1 MKRYPFIAVLVLT
14 LCCAQGKADWYEAT
28 GQAVIE
34 QGDIDSARQAAIE
47 DALKRAALF
56 AGASLQ
62 STQQLING
70 ILQQEQLGVVSNAQV
85 SKLQLLSENR
95 NNNIL
100 TITLRADITPQ
111 ITSCSGN
118 PYRKPVLLSRIQL
131 QARTD
136 AIYGDLFTLG
146 EHSTIQLER
155 HLRDYSPTAMV
166 SSLPQEMPLQYLVY
180 PATEQLFSQGYQYVI
195 SASINDMSL
204 GTKTS
209 HFWQKDLKERHFAIN
224 VTLFDLFEQNIV
236 YQQEYR
242 TSANWPYKSHGTPA
256 SHSQAFWQMPYGSK
270 IDKLLQII
278 AADMQQ
284 QLQCKPL
291 LSAIKQVRQN
301 EVMLDLG
308 KLHGLQV
315 GDQLQLFHI
324 QRHPTTPGV
333 KRLLQSQLNLTITEL
348 TERNAWAGTNKQQLL
363 QHIQPGDVVSVRK
376 NSGY

>member
-1 MKRYPFIAVLVLT
+1 MKLYPFIAVLAVT
-14 LCCAQGKADWYEAT
+14 LFSANSTADWYEAT

-34 QGDIDSARQAAIE
+34 QGDIDSARQAATE

-56 AGASLQ
+56 AGASLS

-70 ILQQEQLGVVSNAQV
+70 ILQQEQLGVVSNAQIR
-85 SKLQLLSENR
+85 KLQLLSENQH
-95 NNNIL
+95 NNML
-100 TITLRADITPQ
+100 TVTLRADITPQ
-111 ITSCSGN
+111 ISNCSGN
-118 PYRKPVLLSRIQL
+118 PYRKPVLLSQIQL
-131 QARTD
+131 QARQD
-136 AIYGDLFTLG
+136 AIYGELFDLG
-146 EHSTIQLER
+146 EHSTTQLER
-155 HLRDYSPTAMV
+155 HLRDYSPTATV

-195 SASINDMSL
+195 SARINDMSL
-204 GTKTS
+204 GQTTS
-209 HFWQKDLKERHFAIN
+209 HFWQKDLKQRYFAID

-242 TSANWPYKSHGTPA
+242 TSASWPYKSHNTPA

-270 IDKLLQII
+270 VDKLLQII

-291 LSAIKQVRQN
+291 LSAIKQVRKN
-301 EVMLDLG
+301 EIMLDLG
-308 KLHGLQV
+308 KLHGLQI
-315 GDQLQLFHI
+315 GDELQLFQL

-348 TERNAWAGTNKQQLL
+348 TERNAWASTDKQELL

-376 NSGY
+376 SSGY

>member
-131 QARTD
+131 QARQD
-136 AIYGDLFTLG
+136 AIYGELFDLG
-146 EHSTIQLER
+146 EHSTTQLAR
-155 HLRDYSPTAMV
+155 HLRDYSPTATV
-166 SSLPQEMPLQYLVY
+166 SSLPQEMPLQYLTY

-195 SASINDMSL
+195 TARINDMSL
-204 GTKTS
+204 GQTTS
-209 HFWQKDLKERHFAIN
+209 HFWQKNLKQRYFAID